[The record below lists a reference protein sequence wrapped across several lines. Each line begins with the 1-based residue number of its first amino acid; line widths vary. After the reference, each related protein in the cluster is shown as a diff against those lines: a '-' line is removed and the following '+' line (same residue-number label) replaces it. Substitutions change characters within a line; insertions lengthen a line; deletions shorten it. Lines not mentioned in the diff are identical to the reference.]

1 MEIFNYKT
9 TAIPMTNL
17 ENLKEQKTVSFD
29 QEKSQPSEVLAEY
42 ENEDGMDKKKPQVSI
57 TASGPVT
64 GTNTALSFAKQM
76 KTESEYKTVF
86 IQSPTFTSHY
96 TKAKRILSHVS
107 SYTEQ
112 ESILQYKLAE
122 QNRAQDA
129 LMLFLKSLALR
140 SASLKL
146 KML

>member
-86 IQSPTFTSHY
+86 IQSPTFTSYY